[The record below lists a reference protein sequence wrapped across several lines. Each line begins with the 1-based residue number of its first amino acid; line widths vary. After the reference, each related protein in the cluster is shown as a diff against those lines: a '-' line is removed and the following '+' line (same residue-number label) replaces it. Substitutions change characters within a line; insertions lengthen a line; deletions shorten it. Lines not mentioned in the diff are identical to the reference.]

1 MQIMSSI
8 VTSSKKE
15 LRKSLLNKRDTLKD
29 VSLSIVRAIIDS
41 KILEKYHTIGIYY
54 PLKGEINLLPLLDY
68 YKDKSFCFPKTED
81 VISFY
86 KENDLNNF
94 SEKKFHVL
102 EPNSNN
108 YIPRDMIECFI
119 VPCVGITR
127 DKQRI
132 GYGKGYYDRYL
143 AGYKGLKLAGIYK
156 ELNNID
162 FKCDEY
168 DLVLDYVFEG

>member
-1 MQIMSSI
+1 MSSI
-8 VTSSKKE
+8 VTLSKKE

-41 KILEKYHTIGIYY
+41 KILDKYNTIGIYY
-54 PLKGEINLLPLLDY
+54 PLKGEINLLPLVDY

-81 VISFY
+81 TISFY
-86 KENDLNNF
+86 MENDLTNF
-94 SEKKFHVL
+94 SEKKFNVL

-108 YIPRDMIECFI
+108 FIARDDIECFI
-119 VPCVGITR
+119 VPCVGITKNR
-127 DKQRI
+127 QRI

-143 AGYKGLKLAGIYK
+143 MGYNGLKIAGIYK

-162 FKCDEY
+162 FKCDDY